1 MPEPDQI
8 SPSQSWEHTDLYERV
23 KDAVFAL
30 PTHFESEINVE
41 GIKATDL
48 FNLNAV
54 LGAAIEDQVVETLNS
69 MRSVWDPN
77 GDYTD
82 CSFVRQSQT
91 FPDVLFVR
99 HEEEGPGEN
108 IMGIELKGWYLLA
121 KEGEPSFRYRV
132 TPAACAE
139 QDLLVTF
146 CWSLSN
152 VISGKPRLHEPFV
165 ESAKRASQ
173 YVDWYW
179 QEDRDT
185 SQDTT
190 IDRPSD
196 VAPHPQTHAEEI
208 QDEPVED
215 SGNNYGRVAR
225 TGLMD
230 DYTRRMLRRELAGIE
245 ARHWIEFLK
254 LSRQSDQEV
263 QESLDNIDFDSD

>member
-8 SPSQSWEHTDLYERV
+8 TPRENWEHIELYERI
-23 KDAVFAL
+23 KDAIFAL
-30 PTHFESEINVE
+30 PTHFESEINIH
-41 GIKATDL
+41 GIQANDL

-54 LGAAIEDQVVETLNS
+54 LGAAIEEQVVETLNS

-77 GDYTD
+77 SEYTD
-82 CSFVRQSQT
+82 CSFQRQSQT

-99 HEEEGPGEN
+99 HGDEGNSET

-121 KEGEPSFRYRV
+121 KESEPSFRYRV
-132 TPAACAE
+132 TPEACAD
-139 QDLLVTF
+139 QDLLVVF

-152 VISGKPRLHEPFV
+152 VISGEPRLHEPFV

-173 YVDWYW
+173 YVDYYW
-179 QEDRDT
+179 QELRNT
-185 SQDTT
+185 SQDTL
-190 IDRPSD
+190 INRP
-196 VAPHPQTHAEEI
+196 VGVTPHPQTSAEEI

-230 DYTRRMLRRELAGIE
+230 DYTERMLQRELAGIE
-245 ARHWIEFLK
+245 AKHWIEFLK
-254 LSRQSDQEV
+254 LSRQSSTEA
-263 QESLDNIDFDSD
+263 QESLEQFDFD